1 MNPRDAAPN
10 SGAGAP
16 GAEHRTITIL
26 EGMQLRREPPP
37 PDRFSFDKLI
47 ETNILFLGG
56 IGSGKTNA
64 MKHLV
69 RQFRQKNGPDD
80 VFVFFDTKGD
90 FLKNFYRAGDAVI
103 SSSGEAEE
111 GGAVWNIF
119 RDLAD
124 EPRQRA
130 EQAFEIASTIF
141 SDELESA
148 AQNMFFATA
157 ARDVFAGV
165 LELMA
170 ANASPGVILSN
181 EDLRT
186 KLEGSAE
193 ELLELFEGS
202 EAHAGTARYLEG
214 GETQVQSIL
223 AFLQPTLR
231 KAFSGVFRER
241 GGFSVRD
248 FIQRRGGH
256 ALFIE
261 YDISVGS
268 GLLPVYRV
276 LMDLAMK
283 EALGFGRQ
291 RLQTMENV
299 PDNFYFVLDEFA
311 LLPRLAHVGDGIN
324 FGRELGLRFL
334 VATQNVNQVFHG
346 YPSGAGESILS
357 GFGTVLAF
365 RLADKISRDLVRE
378 RYGTNRKQISTYA
391 PVRHEGVRQTVVDG
405 NVIEDWDMSGLAKGQ
420 CIVLVPLEPPFLL
433 KFNRFQGRPAAR
445 LPAR

>member
-1 MNPRDAAPN
+1 MTPPN
-10 SGAGAP
+10 GNAGAP
-16 GAEHRTITIL
+16 GAEHSTITIL

-56 IGSGKTNA
+56 IGTGKTNA

-69 RQFRQKNGPDD
+69 RQFRDKNGADD
-80 VFVFFDTKGD
+80 LFVFFDSKGD
-90 FLKNFYRAGDAVI
+90 FLRNFYRPGDAVI
-103 SSSGEAEE
+103 STVGAAEP
-111 GGAVWNIF
+111 GGVVWNVF
-119 RDLAD
+119 RDLSD
-124 EPRQRA
+124 DPRQRA
-130 EQAFEIASTIF
+130 QEAFEIASTIF
-141 SDELESA
+141 SDDLKSA

-165 LELMA
+165 MELMA
-170 ANASPGVILSN
+170 TNAPPGAALSN
-181 EDLRT
+181 AELRRM
-186 KLEGSAE
+186 LEGSAE
-193 ELLELFEGS
+193 EMLDLLQSS
-202 EAHAGTARYLEG
+202 ESLAGTARYLEG

-231 KAFSGVFRER
+231 KAFSGIFREP
-241 GGFSVRD
+241 GDFSVRD
-248 FIQRRGGH
+248 FVRGRAGR

-283 EALGFGRQ
+283 EALGFGRE
-291 RLQTMENV
+291 RLQTMPKV
-299 PDNFYFVLDEFA
+299 PDNFYFALDEFA
-311 LLPRLAHVGDGIN
+311 LLPQLSHVGDGIN

-346 YPSGAGESILS
+346 YPGGAGESILS

-365 RLADKISRDLVRE
+365 RLADRVSRDLVRE
-378 RYGTNRKQISTYA
+378 RYGSNRKQISTYA
-391 PVRHEGVRQTVVDG
+391 PVRHEGVRQTVVEG
-405 NVIEDWDMSGLAKGQ
+405 NVIEDWHLSGLQKGQ
-420 CIVLVPLEPPFLL
+420 CIALIPLEAPFLL
-433 KFNRFQGRPAAR
+433 QFTEFRGRTGQRVPGR
-445 LPAR
+445 